1 MHTPIV
7 AINNYIKSFLKS
19 SSPNII
25 HPIMAVVGG
34 IRKNKLD
41 VFDADPILIKYIRIV
56 KALKKTNK
64 NGKKFNIFNYIVIRL
79 YILKIKE
86 RLCQY

>member
-25 HPIMAVVGG
+25 HPIMAVVGC

-56 KALKKTNK
+56 KALIKTNK

>member
-25 HPIMAVVGG
+25 HPIMAVVGC

-41 VFDADPILIKYIRIV
+41 VFDADPILIK
-56 KALKKTNK
+56 
-64 NGKKFNIFNYIVIRL
+64 
-79 YILKIKE
+79 
-86 RLCQY
+86 